1 MSVIPFPP
9 RGSAAHGC
17 AGPDPTGSGPAVTDV
32 TDVTDLG
39 TVLGVWAH
47 PDDEAFL
54 SGGLMAAARDAG
66 QRVVCVTATL
76 GERGTAD
83 PHAWPPERLARVRR
97 HELDASLAV
106 LGVDEHHLL
115 GITDGTCAAQ
125 PHDALVRH
133 LGRIIDTVAPD
144 TIVTFGPDGLTGHE
158 DHQTVSSWVTAARAA
173 VAPGTRL
180 LYATTTEEF
189 VDGWEPARDAFD
201 VFLSDGLP
209 LRTPASAL
217 AVQLR
222 LDAATLDRKVVAL
235 RAQASQIAGLIAAV
249 GEERVRQWWA
259 HEAFVCADT
268 IADDARTWGTWR
280 VAA

>member
-1 MSVIPFPP
+1 MPVTPLPP
-9 RGSAAHGC
+9 RGRAA
-17 AGPDPTGSGPAVTDV
+17 PDPPRTDV
-32 TDVTDLG
+32 AALG

-76 GERGTAD
+76 GEHGTAD
-83 PHAWPPERLARVRR
+83 PRSWPPDRLARVRR
-97 HELDASLAV
+97 HELEASLAV
-106 LGVDEHHLL
+106 LGVDEHHVL
-115 GITDGTCAAQ
+115 GIADGTCAAQ

-133 LGRIIDTVAPD
+133 LGRVIEAVAPD

-158 DHQTVSSWVTAARAA
+158 DHQTVSAWVTAARAA

-180 LYATTTEEF
+180 LHATTTDEF
-189 VDGWEPARDAFD
+189 ADGWAPARDAFD
-201 VFLSDGLP
+201 VFLADGLP

-217 AVQLR
+217 AVRLR
-222 LDAATLDRKVVAL
+222 LDGAALDRKVVAL
-235 RAQASQIAGLIAAV
+235 RAQASQMAGLIAAV
-249 GEERVRQWWA
+249 GEERVRRWWSE
-259 HEAFVCADT
+259 EAFVSADAVAT
-268 IADDARTWGTWR
+268 TARTWGTWR